1 MTMIMDSKK
10 HIDSSGGGYSNP
22 GSKGV
27 YQAEI
32 IVSIDHLNKVNIL
45 KHRYQVGKKDLSV
58 DESID
63 VLLDILCQ
71 KVYNGS
77 MNMFQEATKIE
88 LKEVM
93 YDILKR
99 R

>member
-1 MTMIMDSKK
+1 MTIMDSK
-10 HIDSSGGGYSNP
+10 ICGDGGGGSYSASSNKIYH
-22 GSKGV
+22 S
-27 YQAEI
+27 EI
-32 IVSIDHLNKVNIL
+32 IVAIDDLNRVNIL
-45 KHRYQVGKKDLSV
+45 KHRYQALDMDLSV

-63 VLLDILCQ
+63 ILLDILCK

-88 LKEVM
+88 LKEVI
-93 YDILKR
+93 YNILKR